1 VPRTGVGS
9 SNLFCFYSKLQRMT
23 DIPESKIEHGKDTLF
38 EDCGYLVFRLGLEKR
53 IIDGLKKIAQ
63 EATTEPIFNQQVAP
77 NTLEEAKDNDR
88 KRRMSKG
95 FSNSRVKKNQ
105 FLRPLWDKLQY
116 IAKLHNREWKPFR
129 MVVLRSEAGCG
140 EQQTHTDGKGDDVE
154 IGGIIIAVEDN
165 TFFHVN
171 GRKLVLSAGDAVSF
185 HGNTPH
191 NGAAYE
197 NLNVRFHV
205 YLAEKGGEVPHDEV
219 GKFER
224 ICHLCG
230 RGFMSQKELTNH
242 TCKGKTKEQIEEQ
255 KKRKRDNKR
264 NQRAREKGTQH
275 N

>member
-1 VPRTGVGS
+1 
-9 SNLFCFYSKLQRMT
+9 MT
-23 DIPESKIEHGKDTLF
+23 DIPGSKIEHGKDTLF
-38 EDCGYLVFRLGLEKR
+38 DDCGYLVYRLGLEKR
-53 IIDGLKKIAQ
+53 IIDGLKKIAL
-63 EATTEPIFNQQVAP
+63 EAKTEPIFNQRAAP
-77 NTLEEAKDNDR
+77 NSLEEAKDNDR
-88 KRRMSKG
+88 KRLMSKG
-95 FSNSRVKKNQ
+95 FSNSRVIKNQ
-105 FLRPLWDKLQY
+105 YLKVLWRKLIL
-116 IAKLHNREWKPFR
+116 IAGLHNREWKPFR

-154 IGGIIIAVEDN
+154 IGGILIAVEDN

-197 NLNVRFHV
+197 NTNVRFHV
-205 YLAEKGGEVPHDEV
+205 YLAEKGGEVPKDEV

-224 ICHLCG
+224 VCHRCR

-242 TCKGKTKEQIEEQ
+242 HPNCKGRTEEQIEEQ

-264 NQRAREKGTQH
+264 NQRAKAREPNTTVISKKYKK
-275 N
+275 